1 MPENASDS
9 CNEAPEELP
18 VAIRFGALSDLGFDL
33 QFDDEHF
40 DDEDPAILAM
50 VALA

>member
-1 MPENASDS
+1 MTPTHEVPEKT
-9 CNEAPEELP
+9 L
-18 VAIRFGALSDLGFDL
+18 AIQRRSVIMDRGFDL